1 MPRRALAGLLA
12 LGAASACTET
22 LKDTYAVDIVGP
34 RDAFTGA
41 TVVKMLV
48 SGQVSAT
55 ANISNGSA
63 PFTLEA
69 PDLDPNSTRTTFFA
83 IRAEDDAG
91 GLVAFGQTPQLE
103 VLHLSPRIRIFVQ
116 QPGTL
121 VRGRDLVT
129 KTRSHVAVPAESTG
143 VGGLTVTVT
152 VPVFGA
158 GYTWVRLT
166 SGQEREILSNELF
179 VYNPLT
185 HAQQELGA
193 MNGGLRA
200 EAAAITRA
208 DRIYL
213 FGGLS
218 QTDITKPP
226 QLSSQLDVMAV
237 GREVFSS
244 FFLASIPSLD
254 GLEGSHRKRTVLATT
269 PRRDVATD
277 PVFAFGGLDAAE
289 MPLDSIVMLD
299 VSSTQQVPVS
309 LVTKSKLSAPRVGHT
324 ANTVATSETMGNI
337 LIYGGAPAGGT
348 VADLFDP
355 MAQTMLAFDVS
366 TDGGGNGPPAPPGQP
381 GHPGTGRRHHVALS
395 VNVGGENRILV
406 LGGLADDGSPRD
418 DSLFYV
424 PARRRFEPGPIKL
437 KVARSSFVAFVIN
450 DDLVVAGGQG
460 AGNALLDSA
469 EVYDT
474 KSWTLIK
481 EMPAVP
487 RAGATA
493 TSLPNLSVVVLGGAT
508 KEASGDS
515 ASNAVEIY
523 QPRK

>member
-1 MPRRALAGLLA
+1 MLRRALAGLLA
-12 LGAASACTET
+12 LGAASACGET

-48 SGQVSAT
+48 AGQAMAT
-55 ANISNGSA
+55 ANISNGAA

-69 PDLDPNSTRTTFFA
+69 PDLDPNTTRTTFFA
-83 IRAEDDAG
+83 IRAEDASG

-116 QPGTL
+116 KPGTL
-121 VRGRDLVT
+121 VRARDLVT
-129 KTRSHVAVPAESTG
+129 KTKDHVAVPAESTG

-158 GYTWVRLT
+158 GRTWVPAA
-166 SGQEREILSNELF
+166 GGGEQVILSNELF

-193 MNGGLRA
+193 MTGGLRA

-218 QTDITKPP
+218 QNDSRMPP
-226 QLSSQLDVMAV
+226 QISSQLDVLAV

-244 FFLASIPSLD
+244 FFLAGIPPVQGGD
-254 GLEGSHRKRTVLATT
+254 GSHRKRTVLAAT
-269 PRRDVATD
+269 PR
-277 PVFAFGGLDAAE
+277 PVFAFGGLDATDQ
-289 MPLDSIVMLD
+289 PLSSIVKLD
-299 VSSTQQVPVS
+299 VDGNPLAPVS
-309 LVTKSKLSAPRVGHT
+309 LVTKAQLSAPRVGHS
-324 ANTVATSETMGNI
+324 ASTVTTSEPWGNV
-337 LIYGGAPAGGT
+337 LIYGGAPAGAQ

-355 MAQTMLAFDVS
+355 MAETMLDFDL
-366 TDGGGNGPPAPPGQP
+366 TAA
-381 GHPGTGRRHHVALS
+381 GTGRRDHVALS
-395 VNVGGENRILV
+395 VNAGGENKVLI
-406 LGGLADDGSPRD
+406 LGGRNDDGSPRD

-437 KVARSSFVAFVIN
+437 KAARSSFVAFVIN
-450 DDLVVAGGQG
+450 DDLVVAGGYA
-460 AGNALLDSA
+460 AGTALVDTA

-474 KSWTLIK
+474 KSWTLIS
-481 EMPAVP
+481 ETPAVA

-508 KEASGDS
+508 ADS